1 MSETGYI
8 KSCKVKNKKPEKL
21 SPMEYRSSDGF
32 TILVGRNNVQ
42 NDRLTLKDAHNYDM
56 WFHTQKIPGSH
67 TVVIADGKEIPDR
80 TLEEAAVI
88 AAYHSRARDSALVPV
103 DYTIIKNVKKPSGAK
118 PGKVVYDKFE
128 TAVVTPDKE
137 RVAALLVKG

>member
-1 MSETGYI
+1 MKYADIED
-8 KSCKVKNKKPEKL
+8 VEA
-21 SPMEYRSSDGF
+21 GF
-32 TILVGRNNVQ
+32 RP
-42 NDRLTLKDAHNYDM
+42 LTQAEREQCDAM
-56 WFHTQKIPGSH
+56 
-67 TVVIADGKEIPDR
+67 
-80 TLEEAAVI
+80 LEEAAVI